1 VGALDGIALID
12 LETIR
17 VHAPLVQWSAEEDAR
32 AVVDTAA
39 HSYVTAASVGP
50 AVVALREHVL
60 GVVQA
65 EIDRARLRGDDG
77 RVEEALRHLTSV
89 LLHTPSTLARRHAA
103 AGRGDQVLA
112 AVRTLYG
119 LEVNVGAV
127 VLADAGAEV
136 EAEAEAVAVSGAAPQ
151 AETRSSAASR
161 AKP

>member
-1 VGALDGIALID
+1 LID

-65 EIDRARLRGDDG
+65 EVDRARARGDDG

-103 AGRGDQVLA
+103 AGRGDEVLA

-127 VLADAGAEV
+127 VIADAGAE
-136 EAEAEAVAVSGAAPQ
+136 AEAVTVAVSGAAPQ